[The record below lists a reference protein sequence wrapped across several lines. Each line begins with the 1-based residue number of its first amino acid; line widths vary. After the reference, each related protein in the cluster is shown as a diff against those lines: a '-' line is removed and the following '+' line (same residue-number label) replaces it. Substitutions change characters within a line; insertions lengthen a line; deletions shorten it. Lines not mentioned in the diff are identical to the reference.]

1 MREPHPESKS
11 GRGSQGAIRRRGVP
25 DRHSGTT
32 NSSGGLLCP
41 ACLAGG
47 LVLHAFPPAIAA
59 ARAFQACP
67 ACFCY
72 FGRTSDW
79 LSSARKN
86 IPSSTYR
93 NASRRLHR
101 ACKIKGGYAA
111 GSEAALGA
119 GGRLLQGFGDFGN
132 LVFVQRFLLEQVLR
146 ALFEKVTVIR
156 KDGVVR
162 WKASRMML
170 DVAASRRS
178 AVASLMDRDLTVE
191 LSRNRGRSS

>member
-1 MREPHPESKS
+1 M
-11 GRGSQGAIRRRGVP
+11 P
-25 DRHSGTT
+25 DRIREQLILQGDFFV
-32 NSSGGLLCP
+32 LL
-41 ACLAGG
+41 ALLAGLFCTPFLQRLRLRG
-47 LVLHAFPPAIAA
+47 LSKLVLLVFVILEGHRIGFHLH
-59 ARAFQACP
+59 
-67 ACFCY
+67 
-72 FGRTSDW
+72 G
-79 LSSARKN
+79 KN

-156 KDGVVR
+156 KDGCGALESVPD
-162 WKASRMML
+162 
-170 DVAASRRS
+170 DV
-178 AVASLMDRDLTVE
+178 
-191 LSRNRGRSS
+191 GRSCVQAFGSGLADGS